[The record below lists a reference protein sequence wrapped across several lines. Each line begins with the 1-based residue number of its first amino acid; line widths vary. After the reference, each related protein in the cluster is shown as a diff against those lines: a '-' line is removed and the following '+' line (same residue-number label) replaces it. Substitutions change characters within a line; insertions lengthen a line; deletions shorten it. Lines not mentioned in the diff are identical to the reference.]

1 LSQAKF
7 KFVSDA
13 TGGDQFTVVSFTG
26 RERVSE
32 LYRYEIEVKAPLS
45 ANIDLDDV
53 LDGLVH
59 FVTEQNGVEFPVN
72 GILSSFEEFKTV
84 QNFAHYKAILV
95 PSIWKLSNYK
105 TNEIFY
111 QAGDEGD
118 IDAGLTITDIITQV
132 LEKSGMTSADFDLGG
147 LSSKLLKREYTCQY
161 GESDFDFISRL
172 LENEGVFYYFE
183 QSATEEK
190 IVFVNDLNYL
200 SLPRPKL
207 IFDVAAMANS
217 QDNCVFGWS
226 CRKQRLAERVVVRNY
241 NPEEPSLDVSD
252 TTAIDSRGQ
261 GTEYIYGQNVQTDTE
276 ATYLSQIRA
285 EEQIC
290 RKTQFFGESS
300 VSRLQAGYLFLL
312 EQHPNTKYNASEYLA
327 IEVNHEGHNLDMSIA
342 HDANKKT
349 RPQYQ
354 NSFVAISANVQYR
367 PPLKTI
373 KPRITGTLHARID
386 GELLS
391 EYAQLDSQGRY
402 KVSMPFDFHN
412 DDHPEGLASAR
423 VRMMQPYAGK
433 GRGMQ
438 FPMAK
443 GTEVLLTFVD
453 GDPDRPLIAGAIN
466 TAAAPGPVTAG
477 NQTESVIQTGGNN
490 KIRMEDKFGSERLML
505 ESPASNSWIR
515 VGAKNDPIV
524 LNGHSPVYLPNDG
537 SFYQDP
543 YAYSHAEEDESVTTN
558 PNIVGVVTDSTGT
571 ELSGGVDTNT
581 LGQYF
586 ITYTDNTD
594 GTTADTAIRQVFV
607 YDPALVDDL
616 EIPEGTSSDGI
627 RIRSAGNLWFEAQS
641 RYGQYH
647 SGIPVKGPTNGG
659 NGPSE
664 IGDLIANFGFNYAPT
679 NLKNHNDPITTQTVA
694 QAIASAHVHVSSLDT
709 FTTQEGNIYD
719 FGGYWNY
726 NLGNSYA
733 EDHVDQKAELN
744 KDATDFNN
752 AQVAYK
758 GAKREVERLRSWNDP
773 DASSLQYYPDL
784 LAAENLKTSTK
795 ATRDGLTDIKGDLLD
810 AGGPVWRAVNWP
822 TAKPKV
828 GNQDSDTRLGDG
840 GSTINN
846 DLTAG
851 DTKLEGSYWTDN
863 QGEGKVWV
871 QKKWGNDYEY
881 HQGDAI
887 SVSLGSSLDVQ
898 HGGRHVEVNYR
909 GDDESTIASWSHS
922 EGGISREKKWTS
934 AGTMIYESRTESTG
948 KFINELEKKYDRN
961 TGDLYSHTHSQG
973 TGMGLAKFEF
983 DYSNT
988 VALTVNSGSL
998 LSSET
1003 FLGAKITNENY
1014 IGVAMSMGTFLGGK
1028 IDMEFALAGIIE
1040 IRNTKV
1046 GMEFPGTSIEAT
1058 GSKIDTVAADLKTI
1072 GTSLNAMGAKIN
1084 AGTTDIEAIAAVKLT
1099 A

>member
-1 LSQAKF
+1 MSQAKF

-13 TGGDQFTVVSFTG
+13 IGGDQFTVVSFIG

-45 ANIDLDDV
+45 ANVDLDDV
-53 LDGLVH
+53 LDSLVH
-59 FVTEQNGVEFPVN
+59 FVTEQSGVEFPVN

-300 VSRLQAGYLFLL
+300 VSRLQAGYLFMLD
-312 EQHPNTKYNASEYLA
+312 QHPNTKYNATEYLA

-342 HDANKKT
+342 HDANKQT

-354 NSFVAISANVQYR
+354 NSFVAISADVQYR

-373 KPRITGTLHARID
+373 KPRITGNLHARID
-386 GELLS
+386 GEVLS
-391 EYAQLDSQGRY
+391 EYAQLDSEGRY

-423 VRMMQPYAGK
+423 VRMIQPYAGEN
-433 GRGMQ
+433 RGMQ

-443 GTEVLLTFVD
+443 GTEVLLSFVD
-453 GDPDRPLIAGAIN
+453 GDPDRPIIAGAIN
-466 TAAAPGPVTAG
+466 TAAAPGPVTAD

-490 KIRMEDKFGSERLML
+490 KIRMEDKFGSERVML
-505 ESPASNSWIR
+505 ESPAANSWIR
-515 VGAKNDPIV
+515 VGATNDPIT
-524 LNGHSPVYLPNDG
+524 LQGESPLYVDIG
-537 SFYQDP
+537 ATFTDP
-543 YAYSHAEEDESVTTN
+543 GAVA
-558 PNIVGVVTDSTGT
+558 TDSTDPANPIVTAPFNAQLTSDATGAPAT
-571 ELSGGVDTNT
+571 TGVSTAIA
-581 LGQYF
+581 GEF
-586 ITYTDNTD
+586 ILTYTDSSNTATRRVIVCD
-594 GTTADTAIRQVFV
+594 GATS
-607 YDPALVDDL
+607 DL
-616 EIPEGTSSDGI
+616 LGNASDGI
-627 RIRSAGNLWFEAQS
+627 RVRSAGNLWLEARS
-641 RYGQYH
+641 KYGDYH
-647 SGIPVKGPTNGG
+647 LAPSPLEGRSLPRSGG
-659 NGPSE
+659 NS
-664 IGDLIANFGFNYAPT
+664 IGNLYDKFIGSTASYVPT
-679 NLKNHNDPITTQTVA
+679 GMKNMADVA
-694 QAIASAHVHVSSLDT
+694 QVSFKQHVLPNAHLRVSSLDT
-709 FTTQEGNIYD
+709 ITTQEGNIYD

-733 EDHVDQKAELN
+733 ENHIKQDAILN
-744 KDATDFNN
+744 AVHPGDILDLGGPNF
-752 AQVAYK
+752 K
-758 GAKREVERLRSWNDP
+758 GWRGAN
-773 DASSLQYYPDL
+773 
-784 LAAENLKTSTK
+784 
-795 ATRDGLTDIKGDLLD
+795 IKGVGAYASANTTVSKDKD
-810 AGGPVWRAVNWP
+810 ITMAAGP
-822 TAKPKV
+822 TPIWVDKNF
-828 GNQDSDTRLGDG
+828 GDS
-840 GSTINN
+840 
-846 DLTAG
+846 
-851 DTKLEGSYWTDN
+851 
-863 QGEGKVWV
+863 
-871 QKKWGNDYEY
+871 YEY
-881 HQGDAI
+881 TLGNAI
-887 SVSLGSSLDVQ
+887 SVTKGSTQ
-898 HGGRHVEVNYR
+898 EIEIGGVHIEEAYR
-909 GDDESTIASWSHS
+909 GDGSKKSYSS
-922 EGGISREKKWTS
+922 RGISGEPSKEKKWTGK
-934 AGTMIYESRTESTG
+934 GTLIYESETTKENE
-948 KFINELEKKYDRN
+948 FINDLEKKYDRN
-961 TGDLYSHTHSQG
+961 TGALYSHTHTQG

-1014 IGVAMSMGTFLGGK
+1014 IGAAISIGTFLGGK
-1028 IDMEFALAGIIE
+1028 IDMGFALAGILE

-1046 GMEFPGTSIEAT
+1046 GCEFPGTSIEAT

>member
-1 LSQAKF
+1 LFQATF
-7 KFVSDA
+7 KFTSDA
-13 TGGDQFTVVSFTG
+13 IGGDQFTVVSFTG

-84 QNFAHYKAILV
+84 QNYAHYKAVLV
-95 PSIWKLSNYK
+95 PRIWKLSNYK

-200 SLPRPKL
+200 SLPQPKL

-241 NPEEPSLDVSD
+241 NPEEPSLDVSE

-276 ATYLSQIRA
+276 ASYLSQVRA

-312 EQHPNTKYNASEYLA
+312 EQHPNTKYNAIEYLA

-342 HDANKKT
+342 HDANKQT

-354 NSFVAISANVQYR
+354 NSFVAISADVQYR

-373 KPRITGTLHARID
+373 KPRITGTLHAQID

-391 EYAQLDSQGRY
+391 EYAQLDSEGRY

-466 TAAAPGPVTAG
+466 TSAAPGPVTAD

-490 KIRMEDKFGSERLML
+490 KIRFEDEEGSERIIF
-505 ESPASNSWIR
+505 ESPKANSWLRI
-515 VGAKNDPIV
+515 GTPNDP
-524 LNGHSPVYLPNDG
+524 LGDLDG
-537 SFYQDP
+537 DGDP
-543 YAYSHAEEDESVTTN
+543 EIDYA
-558 PNIVGVVTDSTGT
+558 
-571 ELSGGVDTNT
+571 
-581 LGQYF
+581 
-586 ITYTDNTD
+586 
-594 GTTADTAIRQVFV
+594 
-607 YDPALVDDL
+607 
-616 EIPEGTSSDGI
+616 SDGI
-627 RIRSAGNLWFEAQS
+627 RINSGGSIWTEAVGKYGEYISGAPKNANHTVSVSAVSANTSATDML
-641 RYGQYH
+641 
-647 SGIPVKGPTNGG
+647 
-659 NGPSE
+659 
-664 IGDLIANFGFNYAPT
+664 ANFNKIDSYNPRG
-679 NLKNHNDPITTQTVA
+679 LKARHGG
-694 QAIASAHVHVSSLDT
+694 ASESLSDALDKAHIKVSSLDT
-709 FTTQEGNIYD
+709 FNTQEGNIYD

-733 EDHVDQKAELN
+733 ENHMGQDQNVTLN
-744 KDATDFNN
+744 SRA
-752 AQVAYK
+752 
-758 GAKREVERLRSWNDP
+758 GH
-773 DASSLQYYPDL
+773 
-784 LAAENLKTSTK
+784 
-795 ATRDGLTDIKGDLLD
+795 DLLD
-810 AGGPVWRAVNWP
+810 AGGPSWGTIQWP
-822 TAKPKV
+822 THV
-828 GNQDSDTRLGDG
+828 GNNPRVEIDNNHSNNSGSDWD
-840 GSTINN
+840 
-846 DLTAG
+846 DKAG
-851 DTKLEGSYWTDN
+851 DLAKDVGEAITDGIDNVLGASKALSSLPSADTMLAGDYKNMWVDKSFGHSYDYKEGDS
-863 QGEGKVWV
+863 
-871 QKKWGNDYEY
+871 
-881 HQGDAI
+881 I
-887 SVSLGSSLDVQ
+887 SVTKGSSLDVQ
-898 HGGRHVEVNYR
+898 HGGRHVEVSYR
-909 GDDESTIASWSHS
+909 GTGSVSSWSHS
-922 EGGISREKKWTS
+922 DGGLSREKKWTGAGVLVLESSSRTTDSLILEDEKHYDRKTGIMYSSSNSQSTGMTGSSFEYSS
-934 AGTMIYESRTESTG
+934 AVTASASVNAGFTASTNTFIGGTASLSTYIGFKAEVEITVAGSVKVENTDVKLSFPGLSNYVKTNVVDVEANKMKNKLNDLENTANKLGTYMFKMDNTGSAMIY
-948 KFINELEKKYDRN
+948 N
-961 TGDLYSHTHSQG
+961 T
-973 TGMGLAKFEF
+973 
-983 DYSNT
+983 
-988 VALTVNSGSL
+988 
-998 LSSET
+998 
-1003 FLGAKITNENY
+1003 
-1014 IGVAMSMGTFLGGK
+1014 
-1028 IDMEFALAGIIE
+1028 AGP
-1040 IRNTKV
+1040 T
-1046 GMEFPGTSIEAT
+1046 M
-1058 GSKIDTVAADLKTI
+1058 
-1072 GTSLNAMGAKIN
+1072 LN
-1084 AGTTDIEAIAAVKLT
+1084 
-1099 A
+1099 

>member
-1 LSQAKF
+1 MTQAKF
-7 KFVSDA
+7 KFTCDA
-13 TGGDQFTVVSFTG
+13 NGGDQFTVVSFTG
-26 RERVSE
+26 RERISE

-84 QNFAHYKAILV
+84 QNYAHYKAILV

-111 QAGDEGD
+111 QSGDEGD

-132 LEKSGMTSADFDLGG
+132 LEKSGMTSADFDMGG

-161 GESDFDFISRL
+161 GESDFDFMSRL

-312 EQHPNTKYNASEYLA
+312 DQHPNTKYNASEYLA

-342 HDANKKT
+342 HDANKQT

-354 NSFVAISANVQYR
+354 NSFVAISADVQYR

-391 EYAQLDSQGRY
+391 EYAQLDSEGRY

-466 TAAAPGPVTAG
+466 TATAPGPVTAD
-477 NQTESVIQTGGNN
+477 NQTESVIQTGGAN
-490 KIRMEDKFGSERLML
+490 KIRMEDKFGSERVML
-505 ESPASNSWIR
+505 ESPAANSWIR
-515 VGAKNDPIV
+515 VGATNDPII
-524 LNGHSPVYLPNDG
+524 LLGESPQYVDIGAPFTD
-537 SFYQDP
+537 SQ
-543 YAYSHAEEDESVTTN
+543 ATS
-558 PNIVGVVTDSTGT
+558 TDSTDPSNPVVSPPFSANETKDLNGNIVT
-571 ELSGGVDTNT
+571 INTSVAGEYILKYVSGSDSATRRVTVCDLEALNDLSGST
-581 LGQYF
+581 
-586 ITYTDNTD
+586 
-594 GTTADTAIRQVFV
+594 
-607 YDPALVDDL
+607 
-616 EIPEGTSSDGI
+616 SDGI
-627 RIRSAGNLWFEAQS
+627 RIRSAGNLWFEARSKYGDYHLAPSALEGISLS
-641 RYGQYH
+641 RG
-647 SGIPVKGPTNGG
+647 GG
-659 NGPSE
+659 NS
-664 IGDLIANFGFNYAPT
+664 IGDLYDKFSGSAASYMPT
-679 NLKNHNDPITTQTVA
+679 GMKNMAGGA
-694 QAIASAHVHVSSLDT
+694 QLSFKQHVLPNAHLRVSSLDT
-709 FTTQEGNIYD
+709 ITTQEGNIYD

-733 EDHVDQKAELN
+733 ENHMTQSPELN
-744 KDATDFNN
+744 FKKD
-752 AQVAYK
+752 
-758 GAKREVERLRSWNDP
+758 
-773 DASSLQYYPDL
+773 
-784 LAAENLKTSTK
+784 
-795 ATRDGLTDIKGDLLD
+795 GDLLEIKGSVTKG
-810 AGGPVWRAVNWP
+810 GGPSYTNIIWP
-822 TAKPKV
+822 SDTLYK
-828 GNQDSDTRLGDG
+828 GERTDTNQDQSGDG
-840 GSTINN
+840 GININN
-846 DLTAG
+846 GLPTTDTTIKSGVPGADNEKATNDARPEIDFAG
-851 DTKLEGSYWTDN
+851 HN
-863 QGEGKVWV
+863 VWV
-871 QKKWGNDYEY
+871 DKSYGDSYEY
-881 HQGDAI
+881 KEGAAI
-887 SVSLGSSLDVQ
+887 SVSRGDTLDVIY
-898 HGGRHVEVNYR
+898 GGTHIEAKYDNTGHIR
-909 GDDESTIASWSHS
+909 SWSK
-922 EGGISREKKWTS
+922 GGKEKSWTS
-934 AGTMIYESRTESTG
+934 AGTLVSESKTVKSASGVITD
-948 KFINELEKKYDRN
+948 EKKYDYN
-961 TGDLYSHTHSQG
+961 TGDLCSHSTSTG
-973 TGMGLAKFEF
+973 SGMGMAKFEF
-983 DYSNT
+983 DYSNSVSMNINT
-988 VALTVNSGSL
+988 GSVICMD
-998 LSSET
+998 S
-1003 FLGAKITNENY
+1003 FLGFKMTMNNFGGGKMHMENFLGISMTMENSLGAIFKMENAPCVFQNTNGTMKVNMPGFEARNDLSKAEMG
-1014 IGVAMSMGTFLGGK
+1014 INEIKAAMSNSSNAAFQS
-1028 IDMEFALAGIIE
+1028 LANGI
-1040 IRNTKV
+1040 
-1046 GMEFPGTSIEAT
+1046 TSIA
-1058 GSKIDTVAADLKTI
+1058 
-1072 GTSLNAMGAKIN
+1072 
-1084 AGTTDIEAIAAVKLT
+1084 
-1099 A
+1099 

>member
-1 LSQAKF
+1 MTQANF

-13 TGGDQFTVVSFTG
+13 IGGDQFTVVSFTG
-26 RERVSE
+26 REAVSE

-45 ANIDLDDV
+45 ADIDLDDV

-84 QNFAHYKAILV
+84 QNYAHYKAILV

-111 QAGDEGD
+111 QAGEEGD

-132 LEKSGMTSADFDLGG
+132 LEKSGMSSDNFDLGG

-161 GESDFDFISRL
+161 GESDFDFMSRL

-190 IVFVNDLNYL
+190 IVFVNDMNYL
-200 SLPRPKL
+200 SLPRPRL
-207 IFDVAAMANS
+207 IFDVAAMASN
-217 QDNCVFGWS
+217 QDDGVFGWS

-252 TTAIDSRGQ
+252 TTVIDSMGQ

-300 VSRLQAGYLFLL
+300 VTRLQAGYLFLL
-312 EQHPNTKYNASEYLA
+312 EQHPNTKYNAIEYLA

-354 NSFVAISANVQYR
+354 NSFVAISADVQYR

-373 KPRITGTLHARID
+373 KPRITGNLHARID

-391 EYAQLDSQGRY
+391 EYAQLDSEGRY

-443 GTEVLLTFVD
+443 GTEVLLTFVN

-466 TAAAPGPVTAG
+466 TAAAPGPVNAD

-490 KIRMEDKFGSERLML
+490 KIRMEDEEGKERVVLSTPL
-505 ESPASNSWIR
+505 SNSWIR
-515 VGAKNDPIV
+515 MGAHNDPIILQGNATENVV
-524 LNGHSPVYLPNDG
+524 LGVAYAEPNPAATTTRDEQHIDLSPV
-537 SFYQDP
+537 
-543 YAYSHAEEDESVTTN
+543 ESVPPFDKDT
-558 PNIVGVVTDSTGT
+558 PGT
-571 ELSGGVDTNT
+571 
-581 LGQYF
+581 YRF
-586 ITYTDNTD
+586 TYTSEMSKSGHTE
-594 GTTADTAIRQVFV
+594 TAIRTVNVLLPSDNAQH
-607 YDPALVDDL
+607 
-616 EIPEGTSSDGI
+616 EIADQDGI
-627 RIRSAGNLWFEAQS
+627 RIRSGSSLWLESGS
-641 RYGQYH
+641 RYGNYK
-647 SGIPVKGPTNGG
+647 SGVPSSTDVRRFPYEADTDTKPAQVANMLENFGDGYNPTNLRNSKTGAVAG
-659 NGPSE
+659 NGPS
-664 IGDLIANFGFNYAPT
+664 PT
-679 NLKNHNDPITTQTVA
+679 GTTVDAMVGQDVT
-694 QAIASAHVHVSSLDT
+694 VSSLDT

-733 EDHVDQKAELN
+733 ENHMKQGSSVRLN
-744 KDATDFNN
+744 SAHSK
-752 AQVAYK
+752 
-758 GAKREVERLRSWNDP
+758 
-773 DASSLQYYPDL
+773 
-784 LAAENLKTSTK
+784 
-795 ATRDGLTDIKGDLLD
+795 
-810 AGGPVWRAVNWP
+810 
-822 TAKPKV
+822 
-828 GNQDSDTRLGDG
+828 
-840 GSTINN
+840 
-846 DLTAG
+846 DLTALAG
-851 DTKLEGSYWTDN
+851 PMPGKITASKIGNLDDNTWIEKTYGGASYDYTKETKMLSTEYKTVEESHVY
-863 QGEGKVWV
+863 GKETH
-871 QKKWGNDYEY
+871 EY
-881 HQGDAI
+881 
-887 SVSLGSSLDVQ
+887 V
-898 HGGRHVEVNYR
+898 YR
-909 GDDESTIASWSHS
+909 GDDSKMSYAYSGAEGVKEEKWNASGNTTYLYS
-922 EGGISREKKWTS
+922 KKS
-934 AGTMIYESRTESTG
+934 GAED
-948 KFINELEKKYDRN
+948 EKKYDSKS
-961 TGDLYSHTHSQG
+961 GALYNHSVSAG
-973 TGMGLAKFEF
+973 TGIGMAKFDF

-988 VALTVNSGSL
+988 VSMTVNTGSL
-998 LSSET
+998 ISIDS
-1003 FLGAKITNENY
+1003 
-1014 IGVAMSMGTFLGGK
+1014 FLGGK
-1028 IDMEFALAGIIE
+1028 IEIENSVGACISLSMALGMVMELNSSFMKMEIGNDGIKSTLPGLKIAAKATEMETNAARIATIATVLENSGPKIGLSAMDIE
-1040 IRNTKV
+1040 C
-1046 GMEFPGTSIEAT
+1046 
-1058 GSKIDTVAADLKTI
+1058 I
-1072 GTSLNAMGAKIN
+1072 GT
-1084 AGTTDIEAIAAVKLT
+1084 VKLT